1 MSRTNKKAAISGGFL
16 QPPYAPKSAIPT
28 AVPIVANPPDKPKQ
42 SFLVFPGTCRKEN
55 LVLVAVA
62 RRSGPAAEINS
73 PKLINHNRLSGGV
86 LDRPHELP
94 VFRAETIDRAREV
107 DIVAD
112 QQRAAQR
119 SKILRRDRKS
129 PGLVQRLALRQTLHK
144 RSGLGENINVTSRA
158 ASRIGERH
166 VDLSTDVLDAKGR
179 EVRGQ
184 AGISKRSHE
193 IETAVIHIHFI
204 VGSIGGEQEI
214 SRGIAGDGQPS
225 VDRSRTPVVDRDDRL
240 RGI

>member
-1 MSRTNKKAAISGGFL
+1 MDSCQGQTTRPPSLAASL
-16 QPPYAPKSAIPT
+16 NLETPESAILAPIPIT
-28 AVPIVANPPDKPKQ
+28 IAVCWLDQAKQ
-42 SFLVFPGTCRKEN
+42 PVRVVRRACRKEK
-55 LVLVAVA
+55 LVLVAVD
-62 RRSGPAAEINS
+62 RRSGAAAEINS
-73 PKLINHNRLSGGV
+73 PKLVNDNRLSGRV
-86 LDRPHELP
+86 LDGAHELP

-119 SKILRRDRKS
+119 SKILRRHRKS

-166 VDLSTDVLDAKGR
+166 VDLSTDVLNAQAR

-184 AGISKRSHE
+184 AGISKRDHKFQAPL
-193 IETAVIHIHFI
+193 TDAHFVFDI
-204 VGSIGGEQEI
+204 FCV
-214 SRGIAGDGQPS
+214 
-225 VDRSRTPVVDRDDRL
+225 
-240 RGI
+240 

>member
-1 MSRTNKKAAISGGFL
+1 MSRTNKKAAISGGL
-16 QPPYAPKSAIPT
+16 LETPYVPKSAIPT
-28 AVPIVANPPDKPKQ
+28 PVPIAVNRLDQPKQ
-42 SFLVFPGTCRKEN
+42 SIHVVRRTCRKEK
-55 LVLVAVA
+55 LVLVPAD
-62 RRSGPAAEINS
+62 RRSAPAAEINS

-144 RSGLGENINVTSRA
+144 RSGPGENNNVPPRA
-158 ASRIGERH
+158 ASRTGERH
-166 VDLSTDVLDAKGR
+166 VALSTEALDAKGR